1 MATRADIEIA
11 VKGIRK
17 INQAKR
23 SIGTLSTDINNLNKA
38 ASKDI
43 FGKVRQGFQGLVL
56 STNNLNK
63 LLNKSQANFDKAAQ
77 GTKEFKKATDQL
89 AEVQVEQARIQ
100 KINDRALANAIR
112 KKKGMQTIEEREAQ
126 LDRRAIKL
134 KELRAKKE
142 RELGLAEQ
150 ARQRNAAIR
159 GVAGGVGKSVSSAAI
174 SGAFPLLF
182 GQGPAAA
189 AGGFAGG
196 LVGSAFGPM
205 GGFAGGL
212 VGTSSVTI
220 FQEQVLG
227 LANALDPLNADIDTA
242 IEKLKGLSRARKEEI
257 KIIEEFRG
265 KQAALEEI
273 TKDLTKVIGADGVEA
288 FRKLRESAKLFTDKF
303 VDFALKLSANAA
315 KFVNNA
321 KEFINPGGF
330 DFAQAQ
336 AGLESIDDPT
346 IKDLNKKLDQLRK
359 RLENLPQVNV
369 GEALL
374 GSFFIRTPS
383 ASKKVRD
390 QGEVK
395 GQIDDVKNEI
405 KITAA
410 KKAGAIIEKD
420 AGAELRNQQ
429 LRTREQLNLD
439 QRLNEIRTE
448 GRFVISKGLAE
459 EILALEKANNER
471 NKIFE
476 QEKNIAQATINELG
490 KKKELSVEDQL
501 RLDRAKLTVA
511 SIDAQVKANE
521 KNFEIAKD
529 LTLEQ
534 RKLQNAANESVD
546 AFEKMATTIQNDI
559 KNGIKGLIRGTSTLG
574 DLLNN
579 VADRFLDMGLNAL
592 LFGNVGGKTVT
603 SGLFG
608 LLGFAN
614 GGNPPVGKP
623 SIVGEKGPELFV
635 PKRSGTIIPNDK
647 LGGGGSTN
655 ISVNVDASGSSVQGN
670 NESGKELGRLISVA
684 IQSELLKQRRPG
696 GLLR

>member
-1 MATRADIEIA
+1 VATRADIEIN
-11 VKGIRK
+11 VKGLK
-17 INQAKR
+17 KVQE
-23 SIGTLSTDINNLNKA
+23 LSKLLDKV
-38 ASKDI
+38 S
-43 FGKVRQGFQGLVL
+43 GKVNQLNQGGK
-56 STNNLNK
+56 SNK
-63 LLNKSQANFDKAAQ
+63 LDKESVKLQEDKRASMIRVRNIGDKIAIAKERGLKVDKASRALDKAALLNDK
-77 GTKEFKKATDQL
+77 GEFTLAKAKAKAANELLKTEIALSKEDAKQL
-89 AEVQVEQARIQ
+89 RFA
-100 KINDRALANAIR
+100 
-112 KKKGMQTIEEREAQ
+112 
-126 LDRRAIKL
+126 KL
-134 KELRAKKE
+134 L
-142 RELGLAEQ
+142 
-150 ARQRNAAIR
+150 AAIR
-159 GVAGGVGKSVSSAAI
+159 GSGAGGGFGGGAGRGGGGFGAAISSAAV

-189 AGGFAGG
+189 AGGFGGG
-196 LVGSAFGPM
+196 LIGSALGGPM

-212 VGTSSVTI
+212 IGTTVVST

-227 LANALDPLNADIDTA
+227 LANALDPLNADIDAA
-242 IEKLKGLSRARKEEI
+242 IEKVGGLSSARQEEI

-265 KQAALEEI
+265 KQAALKEI
-273 TKDLTKVIGADGVEA
+273 TKDLTKVVGEDGVEA
-288 FRKLRESAKLFTDKF
+288 FRELRESAKLFTNNF
-303 VDFALKLSANAA
+303 SNFALKTKASAAEII
-315 KFVNNA
+315 NNL
-321 KEFINPGGF
+321 KEFFDPGGL
-330 DFAQAQ
+330 DLGKAQ
-336 AGLESIDDPT
+336 AGLESINDPT
-346 IKDLNKKLDQLRK
+346 IDELNTNLKNLQKELQDVQLNLADDLFGGIFAVGKLKKQDEIRENITNVKD
-359 RLENLPQVNV
+359 
-369 GEALL
+369 
-374 GSFFIRTPS
+374 
-383 ASKKVRD
+383 
-390 QGEVK
+390 
-395 GQIDDVKNEI
+395 EI
-405 KITAA
+405 KLNAA
-410 KKAGAIIEKD
+410 KKAGAIIEKQ

-429 LRTREQLNLD
+429 LRTREQLNQE

-459 EILALEKANNER
+459 EILALEKANQTR
-471 NKIFE
+471 LDIFE
-476 QEKNIAQATINELG
+476 NQRNIAQNTIKQLEGSKN
-490 KKKELSVEDQL
+490 LSIEDEA
-501 RLDRAKLTVA
+501 RLERAKLTVE
-511 SIDAQVKANE
+511 SIDAQVAANE
-521 KNFEIAKD
+521 RNFEVAKD

-546 AFEKMATTIQNDI
+546 AFERLATTIQNDI

-614 GGNPPVGKP
+614 GGRPPVGKP

-635 PKRSGTIIPNDK
+635 PKTSGTVIPNDK

>member
-1 MATRADIEIA
+1 VATRADIEIN
-11 VKGIRK
+11 VKGLK
-17 INQAKR
+17 KVQE
-23 SIGTLSTDINNLNKA
+23 LSKLLDKV
-38 ASKDI
+38 S
-43 FGKVRQGFQGLVL
+43 GKVNQLNQGGK
-56 STNNLNK
+56 SNK
-63 LLNKSQANFDKAAQ
+63 LDKESVKLQEDKRASMIRVRNIGDKIAIAKERGLKVDKASRALDKAALLNDK
-77 GTKEFKKATDQL
+77 GEFTLAKAKAKAANELLKTEIALSKEDAKQL
-89 AEVQVEQARIQ
+89 RFA
-100 KINDRALANAIR
+100 
-112 KKKGMQTIEEREAQ
+112 
-126 LDRRAIKL
+126 KL
-134 KELRAKKE
+134 L
-142 RELGLAEQ
+142 
-150 ARQRNAAIR
+150 AAIR
-159 GVAGGVGKSVSSAAI
+159 GSGAGGGFRGGGAGRGGGGFGAAISSAAV

-189 AGGFAGG
+189 AGGFGGG
-196 LVGSAFGPM
+196 LIGSALGGPM

-212 VGTSSVTI
+212 IGTTVVST

-227 LANALDPLNADIDTA
+227 LANALDPLNADIDAA
-242 IEKLKGLSRARKEEI
+242 IEKVGGLSSARQEEI

-265 KQAALEEI
+265 KQAALKEI
-273 TKDLTKVIGADGVEA
+273 TKDLTKVVGEDGVEA
-288 FRKLRESAKLFTDKF
+288 FRELRESAKLFTDNFSK
-303 VDFALKLSANAA
+303 FALKTKASAAEII
-315 KFVNNA
+315 NNL
-321 KEFINPGGF
+321 KEFFDPGGL
-330 DFAQAQ
+330 DLGKAQ

-346 IKDLNKKLDQLRK
+346 IDELNTNLKNLEKALKNVKLNFTDDLFGGVFAIGKLKKQDEIRDDITEA
-359 RLENLPQVNV
+359 EN
-369 GEALL
+369 
-374 GSFFIRTPS
+374 
-383 ASKKVRD
+383 
-390 QGEVK
+390 
-395 GQIDDVKNEI
+395 QIKLN
-405 KITAA
+405 AA
-410 KKAGAIIEKD
+410 KKAGAIIEKQ

-429 LRTREQLNLD
+429 LRTREQLNQE

-459 EILALEKANNER
+459 EILALEKANQTR
-471 NKIFE
+471 LDIFE
-476 QEKNIAQATINELG
+476 NQRSIAQATIDELAG
-490 KKKELSVEDQL
+490 RKDLSIEDKA
-501 RLDRAKLTVA
+501 RLERANATVD
-511 SIDAQVKANE
+511 SIDAQVAANE
-521 KNFEIAKD
+521 RNFEVAKD

-546 AFEKMATTIQNDI
+546 AFERMATTIQNDI

>member
-1 MATRADIEIA
+1 VATRADIEIN
-11 VKGIRK
+11 VKGLK
-17 INQAKR
+17 KVQELSKLLDKVSGKVNQLNKGGGAASEKKNNKSEKESLNLQEKKRASMVRVR
-23 SIGTLSTDINNLNKA
+23 SIGDQIAKA
-38 ASKDI
+38 KA
-43 FGKVRQGFQGLVL
+43 QGLNV
-56 STNNLNK
+56 
-63 LLNKSQANFDKAAQ
+63 DKASRSLNRA
-77 GTKEFKKATDQL
+77 
-89 AEVQVEQARIQ
+89 
-100 KINDRALANAIR
+100 ALANS
-112 KKKGMQTIEEREAQ
+112 KGKFKLAKASADSALLELKSLQGSTRQ
-126 LDRRAIKL
+126 LQQQKI
-134 KELRAKKE
+134 LRAAQSSGFASGGG
-142 RELGLAEQ
+142 RGGGGFG
-150 ARQRNAAIR
+150 AAI
-159 GVAGGVGKSVSSAAI
+159 SSAAV

-189 AGGFAGG
+189 AGGFGGG

-227 LANALDPLNADIDTA
+227 LAKALDPLNADIDAA
-242 IEKLKGLSRARKEEI
+242 IEKLGGLSKARKDEI

-265 KQAALEEI
+265 KQAALKEI
-273 TKDLTKVIGADGVEA
+273 TKDIADVVGDEGVEA
-288 FRKLRESAKLFTDKF
+288 FRKLREGAELFVNKF
-303 VDFALKLSANAA
+303 SDFALKTKANAA
-315 KFVNNA
+315 KIVNNIS
-321 KEFINPGGF
+321 EVFDPGGL
-330 DFAQAQ
+330 DLGKAQ
-336 AGLESIDDPT
+336 AGLESIDDST
-346 IKDLNKKLDQLRK
+346 IKELNTNLKNLEEELAKLELLAGKRNFGGGLFGPGADIFQARDKIPVKKEEIQSQK
-359 RLENLPQVNV
+359 N
-369 GEALL
+369 
-374 GSFFIRTPS
+374 
-383 ASKKVRD
+383 
-390 QGEVK
+390 
-395 GQIDDVKNEI
+395 QIKLN
-405 KITAA
+405 AA
-410 KKAGAIIEKD
+410 KKAGEIIEKS

-429 LRTREQLNLD
+429 LRTREQINSE

-459 EILALEKANNER
+459 EILALEKANQTR
-471 NKIFE
+471 LDIFE
-476 QEKNIAQATINELG
+476 NQKNIAQSTVNELDG
-490 KKKELSVEDQL
+490 RKNLSIEDQA
-501 RLDRAKLTVA
+501 RLERAKLTVT
-511 SIDAQVKANE
+511 SIEAQVNANKE
-521 KNFEIAKD
+521 NFEVAKD
-529 LTLEQ
+529 LTLET

-546 AFEKMATTIQNDI
+546 AFERMATTIQNDI

-614 GGNPPVGKP
+614 GGSPPVGKP

-655 ISVNVDASGSSVQGN
+655 ISVNVDASGSSVQGD
-670 NESGKELGRLISVA
+670 EQQSKELGRAISAA

>member
-1 MATRADIEIA
+1 LQGSTRQLQQQ
-11 VKGIRK
+11 K
-17 INQAKR
+17 ILR
-23 SIGTLSTDINNLNKA
+23 
-38 ASKDI
+38 
-43 FGKVRQGFQGLVL
+43 
-56 STNNLNK
+56 
-63 LLNKSQANFDKAAQ
+63 AAQ
-77 GTKEFKKATDQL
+77 SSGFASGGG
-89 AEVQVEQARIQ
+89 R
-100 KINDRALANAIR
+100 
-112 KKKGMQTIEEREAQ
+112 G
-126 LDRRAIKL
+126 
-134 KELRAKKE
+134 
-142 RELGLAEQ
+142 GGGFG
-150 ARQRNAAIR
+150 AAI
-159 GVAGGVGKSVSSAAI
+159 SSAAV

-189 AGGFAGG
+189 AGGFGGG

-227 LANALDPLNADIDTA
+227 LAKALDPLNADIDAA
-242 IEKLKGLSRARKEEI
+242 IEKLGGLSKARKDEI

-265 KQAALEEI
+265 KQAALKEI
-273 TKDLTKVIGADGVEA
+273 TKDIADVVGDEGVEA
-288 FRKLRESAKLFTDKF
+288 FRKLREGAELFVNKF
-303 VDFALKLSANAA
+303 SDFALKTKANAA
-315 KFVNNA
+315 KIVNNIS
-321 KEFINPGGF
+321 EVFDPGGL
-330 DFAQAQ
+330 DLGKAQ
-336 AGLESIDDPT
+336 AGLESIDDST
-346 IKDLNKKLDQLRK
+346 IKELNTNLKNLEEELAKLELLAGKRNFGGGLFGPGADIFQARDKIPVKKEEIQSQK
-359 RLENLPQVNV
+359 N
-369 GEALL
+369 
-374 GSFFIRTPS
+374 
-383 ASKKVRD
+383 
-390 QGEVK
+390 
-395 GQIDDVKNEI
+395 QIKLN
-405 KITAA
+405 AA
-410 KKAGAIIEKD
+410 KKAGEIIEKS

-429 LRTREQLNLD
+429 LRTREQINSE

-459 EILALEKANNER
+459 EILALEKANQTR
-471 NKIFE
+471 LDIFE
-476 QEKNIAQATINELG
+476 NQKNIAQSTVNELDG
-490 KKKELSVEDQL
+490 RKNLSIEDQA
-501 RLDRAKLTVA
+501 RLERAKLTVT
-511 SIDAQVKANE
+511 SIEAQVNANKE
-521 KNFEIAKD
+521 NFEVAKD
-529 LTLEQ
+529 LTLET

-546 AFEKMATTIQNDI
+546 AFERMATTIQNDI

-614 GGNPPVGKP
+614 GGSPPVGKP

-655 ISVNVDASGSSVQGN
+655 ISVNVDASGSSVQGD
-670 NESGKELGRLISVA
+670 EQQSKELGRAISAA

>member
-1 MATRADIEIA
+1 MATRADIEIN
-11 VKGIRK
+11 VKGLK
-17 INQAKR
+17 KVQELSKLLDKVSGKVNQLNKGGGAASEKKNNKSEKESLNLQEKKRASMVRVR
-23 SIGTLSTDINNLNKA
+23 SIGDQIAKA
-38 ASKDI
+38 KA
-43 FGKVRQGFQGLVL
+43 QGLNV
-56 STNNLNK
+56 
-63 LLNKSQANFDKAAQ
+63 DKASRSLNRA
-77 GTKEFKKATDQL
+77 
-89 AEVQVEQARIQ
+89 
-100 KINDRALANAIR
+100 ALANS
-112 KKKGMQTIEEREAQ
+112 KGKFKLAKASADSALLELKSLQGSTRQ
-126 LDRRAIKL
+126 LQQQKI
-134 KELRAKKE
+134 LRAAQSSGFASGGG
-142 RELGLAEQ
+142 RGGGGFG
-150 ARQRNAAIR
+150 AAI
-159 GVAGGVGKSVSSAAI
+159 SSAAV

-189 AGGFAGG
+189 AGGFGGG

-227 LANALDPLNADIDTA
+227 LAKALDPLNADIDAA
-242 IEKLKGLSRARKEEI
+242 IEKLGGLSKARKDEI

-265 KQAALEEI
+265 KQAALKEI
-273 TKDLTKVIGADGVEA
+273 TKDIADVVGDEGVEA
-288 FRKLRESAKLFTDKF
+288 FRKLREGAELFVNKF
-303 VDFALKLSANAA
+303 SDFALKTKANAA
-315 KFVNNA
+315 KIVNNIS
-321 KEFINPGGF
+321 EVFDPGGL
-330 DFAQAQ
+330 DLGKAQ
-336 AGLESIDDPT
+336 AGLESIDDST
-346 IKDLNKKLDQLRK
+346 IKELNTNLKNLEEELAKLELLAGKRNFGGGLFGPGADIFQARDKIPVKKEEIQSQK
-359 RLENLPQVNV
+359 N
-369 GEALL
+369 
-374 GSFFIRTPS
+374 
-383 ASKKVRD
+383 
-390 QGEVK
+390 
-395 GQIDDVKNEI
+395 QIKLN
-405 KITAA
+405 AA
-410 KKAGAIIEKD
+410 KKAGEIIEKS

-429 LRTREQLNLD
+429 LRTREQINSE

-459 EILALEKANNER
+459 EILALEKANQTR
-471 NKIFE
+471 LDIFE
-476 QEKNIAQATINELG
+476 NQKNIAQSTVNELDG
-490 KKKELSVEDQL
+490 RKNLSIEDQA
-501 RLDRAKLTVA
+501 RLERAKLTVT
-511 SIDAQVKANE
+511 SIEAQVNANKE
-521 KNFEIAKD
+521 NFEVAKD
-529 LTLEQ
+529 LTLET

-546 AFEKMATTIQNDI
+546 AFERMATTIQNDI

-614 GGNPPVGKP
+614 GGSPPVGKP

-655 ISVNVDASGSSVQGN
+655 ISVNVDASGSSVQGD
-670 NESGKELGRLISVA
+670 EQQSKELGRAISAA

>member
-1 MATRADIEIA
+1 VATRADIEIN
-11 VKGIRK
+11 VKGLK
-17 INQAKR
+17 KVQELSKLLDKVSGKVNQLNKGGGAASEKKNNKSEKESLNLQEKKRASMVRVR
-23 SIGTLSTDINNLNKA
+23 SIGDQIAKA
-38 ASKDI
+38 KT
-43 FGKVRQGFQGLVL
+43 QGLNV
-56 STNNLNK
+56 
-63 LLNKSQANFDKAAQ
+63 DKASRSLNRA
-77 GTKEFKKATDQL
+77 
-89 AEVQVEQARIQ
+89 
-100 KINDRALANAIR
+100 ALANS
-112 KKKGMQTIEEREAQ
+112 KGKFKLAKASADSALLELKSLQGSTRQ
-126 LDRRAIKL
+126 LQQQKI
-134 KELRAKKE
+134 LRAAQSSGFASGGG
-142 RELGLAEQ
+142 RGGGGFG
-150 ARQRNAAIR
+150 AAI
-159 GVAGGVGKSVSSAAI
+159 SSAAV

-189 AGGFAGG
+189 AGGFGGG

-227 LANALDPLNADIDTA
+227 LAKALDPLNADIDAA
-242 IEKLKGLSRARKEEI
+242 IEKLGGLSKARKDEI

-265 KQAALEEI
+265 KQAALKEI
-273 TKDLTKVIGADGVEA
+273 TKDIADVVGDEGVEA
-288 FRKLRESAKLFTDKF
+288 FRKLREGAELFVNKF
-303 VDFALKLSANAA
+303 SDFALKTKANAA
-315 KFVNNA
+315 KIVNNIS
-321 KEFINPGGF
+321 EVFDPGGL
-330 DFAQAQ
+330 DLGKAQ
-336 AGLESIDDPT
+336 AGLESIDDST
-346 IKDLNKKLDQLRK
+346 IKELNTNLKNLEEELAKLELLAGKRNFGGGLFGPGADIFQARDKIPVKKEEIQSQK
-359 RLENLPQVNV
+359 N
-369 GEALL
+369 
-374 GSFFIRTPS
+374 
-383 ASKKVRD
+383 
-390 QGEVK
+390 
-395 GQIDDVKNEI
+395 QIKLN
-405 KITAA
+405 AA
-410 KKAGAIIEKD
+410 KKAGEIIEKS

-429 LRTREQLNLD
+429 LRTREQINSE

-459 EILALEKANNER
+459 EILALEKANQTR
-471 NKIFE
+471 LDIFE
-476 QEKNIAQATINELG
+476 NQKNIAQSTVNELDG
-490 KKKELSVEDQL
+490 RKNLSIEDQA
-501 RLDRAKLTVA
+501 RLERAKLTVT
-511 SIDAQVKANE
+511 SIEAQVNANKE
-521 KNFEIAKD
+521 NFEVAKD
-529 LTLEQ
+529 LTLET

-546 AFEKMATTIQNDI
+546 AFERMATTIQNDI

-614 GGNPPVGKP
+614 GGSPPVGKP

-655 ISVNVDASGSSVQGN
+655 ISVNVDASGSSVQGD
-670 NESGKELGRLISVA
+670 EQQSKELGRAISAA

>member
-1 MATRADIEIA
+1 VATRADIEIA

-670 NESGKELGRLISVA
+670 NESGKELGRL
-684 IQSELLKQRRPG
+684 
-696 GLLR
+696 

>member
-1 MATRADIEIA
+1 MATRADIEIN
-11 VKGIRK
+11 VKGLKKVQELSKLLDKVSGK
-17 INQAKR
+17 INQLNKGGGAASEKKNNKLERESLNLQEKKRASMVRVR
-23 SIGTLSTDINNLNKA
+23 SIGDQIARAKA
-38 ASKDI
+38 
-43 FGKVRQGFQGLVL
+43 QGLNVDKASRAL
-56 STNNLNK
+56 NRAALANSKGKFKLAKASADAALLELKSLKAQTNELTQQK
-63 LLNKSQANFDKAAQ
+63 ILRAAQ
-77 GTKEFKKATDQL
+77 G
-89 AEVQVEQARIQ
+89 
-100 KINDRALANAIR
+100 
-112 KKKGMQTIEEREAQ
+112 
-126 LDRRAIKL
+126 
-134 KELRAKKE
+134 
-142 RELGLAEQ
+142 
-150 ARQRNAAIR
+150 
-159 GVAGGVGKSVSSAAI
+159 GG
-174 SGAFPLLF
+174 F
-182 GQGPAAA
+182 GG
-189 AGGFAGG
+189 GGFAGG

-212 VGTSSVTI
+212 VGTASVTI

-227 LANALDPLNADIDTA
+227 LANALDPLNADIDLA

-273 TKDLTKVIGADGVEA
+273 TKDLTKIVGEDGVEA

-303 VDFALKLSANAA
+303 VDFALKLSSNAA
-315 KFVNNA
+315 KLVNNA

-330 DFAQAQ
+330 DLAQAE
-336 AGLESIDDPT
+336 AGLKSIDDPT
-346 IKDLNKKLDQLRK
+346 LKDLNKKLEELRK
-359 RLENLPQVNV
+359 ELANLPKLNIA
-369 GEALL
+369 EATAA
-374 GSFFIRTPS
+374 SFLIQLPG
-383 ASKKVRD
+383 AKKKVQD
-390 QGEVK
+390 QREVK
-395 GQIDDVKNEI
+395 DRIENVKNQI
-405 KITAA
+405 KLTAA
-410 KKAGAIIEKD
+410 IKSGAIIEKE

-429 LRTREQLNLD
+429 LRTREQLNLE
-439 QRLNEIRTE
+439 QRINEIRTE

-459 EILALEKANNER
+459 EILALEKINNEKK
-471 NKIFE
+471 KIFE
-476 QEKNIAQATINELG
+476 KELKLAQATVNELQG
-490 KKKELSVEDQL
+490 RKDLSTEDQL
-501 RLDRAKLTVA
+501 RLDRANATVT
-511 SIDAQVKANE
+511 SIEAQVKANQE
-521 KNFEIAKD
+521 NFEVAKD
-529 LTLEQ
+529 LTIET

-546 AFEKMATTIQNDI
+546 AFERMATTIQNDI

-635 PKRSGTIIPNDK
+635 PKTSGTVIPNDK
-647 LGGGGSTN
+647 LGGGGTTN

-670 NESGKELGRLISVA
+670 EQQGKELGRLISVA

>member
-1 MATRADIEIA
+1 
-11 VKGIRK
+11 
-17 INQAKR
+17 
-23 SIGTLSTDINNLNKA
+23 
-38 ASKDI
+38 
-43 FGKVRQGFQGLVL
+43 
-56 STNNLNK
+56 
-63 LLNKSQANFDKAAQ
+63 
-77 GTKEFKKATDQL
+77 
-89 AEVQVEQARIQ
+89 
-100 KINDRALANAIR
+100 
-112 KKKGMQTIEEREAQ
+112 
-126 LDRRAIKL
+126 
-134 KELRAKKE
+134 
-142 RELGLAEQ
+142 LGLAEQ

-273 TKDLTKVIGADGVEA
+273 TKDLTKVVGEDGVEA

>member
-1 MATRADIEIA
+1 MATRADIEIN
-11 VKGIRK
+11 VKGLK
-17 INQAKR
+17 KVQE
-23 SIGTLSTDINNLNKA
+23 LSKLLDKV
-38 ASKDI
+38 S
-43 FGKVRQGFQGLVL
+43 GKVNQLNQGGK
-56 STNNLNK
+56 SNK
-63 LLNKSQANFDKAAQ
+63 LDKESVKLQEDKRASMIRVRNIGDKIAIAKERGLKVDKASRALDKAALLNDK
-77 GTKEFKKATDQL
+77 GEFTLAKAKAKAANELLKTEIALSKEDAKQL
-89 AEVQVEQARIQ
+89 RFA
-100 KINDRALANAIR
+100 
-112 KKKGMQTIEEREAQ
+112 
-126 LDRRAIKL
+126 KL
-134 KELRAKKE
+134 L
-142 RELGLAEQ
+142 
-150 ARQRNAAIR
+150 AAIR
-159 GVAGGVGKSVSSAAI
+159 GSGAGGGFGGGAGRGGGGFGAAISSAAV

-189 AGGFAGG
+189 AGGFGGG
-196 LVGSAFGPM
+196 LIGSALGGPM

-212 VGTSSVTI
+212 IGTTVVST

-227 LANALDPLNADIDTA
+227 LANALDPLNADIDAA
-242 IEKLKGLSRARKEEI
+242 IEKVGGLSSARQEEI

-265 KQAALEEI
+265 KQAALKEI
-273 TKDLTKVIGADGVEA
+273 TKDLTKVVGEDGVEA
-288 FRKLRESAKLFTDKF
+288 FRELRESAKLFTNNF
-303 VDFALKLSANAA
+303 SNFALKTKASAAEII
-315 KFVNNA
+315 NNL
-321 KEFINPGGF
+321 KEFFDPGGL
-330 DFAQAQ
+330 DLGKAQ
-336 AGLESIDDPT
+336 AGLESINDPT
-346 IKDLNKKLDQLRK
+346 IDELNTNLKNLQKELQDVQLNLADDLFGGIFAVGKLKKQDEIRENITNVKD
-359 RLENLPQVNV
+359 
-369 GEALL
+369 
-374 GSFFIRTPS
+374 
-383 ASKKVRD
+383 
-390 QGEVK
+390 
-395 GQIDDVKNEI
+395 EI
-405 KITAA
+405 KLNAA
-410 KKAGAIIEKD
+410 KKAGAIIEKQ

-429 LRTREQLNLD
+429 LRTREQLNQE

-459 EILALEKANNER
+459 EILALEKANQTR
-471 NKIFE
+471 LDIFE
-476 QEKNIAQATINELG
+476 NQRNIAQNTIKQLEGSKN
-490 KKKELSVEDQL
+490 LSIEDEA
-501 RLDRAKLTVA
+501 RLERAKLTVE
-511 SIDAQVKANE
+511 SIDAQVAANE
-521 KNFEIAKD
+521 RNFEVAKD

-546 AFEKMATTIQNDI
+546 AFERLATTIQNDI

-614 GGNPPVGKP
+614 GGRPPVGKP

-635 PKRSGTIIPNDK
+635 PKTSGTVIPNDK